1 VVNRSRKNEY
11 IDLLLDSLKNK
22 NKFPYEIKTKRC
34 YAHIENCKEHHDEI
48 VVTSYDTKTEKFHL
62 QYYSTHEPGVQ
73 FEYDQPKEFVKEL
86 ILRVLNSR
94 RRVTRVRD
102 LKKSLNSLNN

>member
-1 VVNRSRKNEY
+1 MVNRSRKDEI
-11 IDLLLDSLKNK
+11 IDQLVEKLQNNNNL
-22 NKFPYEIKTKRC
+22 PYEIKTNHC
-34 YAHIENCKEHHDEI
+34 TDHNVNCKEHHGEI

-62 QYYSTHEPGVQ
+62 QYYSTHVPGVQ

-86 ILRVLNSR
+86 ILTFLNSR

>member
-1 VVNRSRKNEY
+1 MVNRSRKNEY

-22 NKFPYEIKTKRC
+22 NKLPYEIKTNRC
-34 YAHIENCKEHHDEI
+34 YAHIENCKEHHGEI

-86 ILRVLNSR
+86 ILMFLNSR

-102 LKKSLNSLNN
+102 LKKTLNSLNN